1 MAQVSEEQL
10 NKAREIRAKQQQI
23 QMELGALYVSEKDLV
38 ARQEALVAEL
48 RNSGDEIQSLMSDLA
63 AEHGHGTLNL
73 ETGEFTV
80 QEEDSKESPLRVVKP
95 E

>member
-1 MAQVSEEQL
+1 MAQISEDQL

-23 QMELGALYVSEKDLV
+23 QMELGALYVSEKDI
-38 ARQEALVAEL
+38 ATRQDTLVAEL
-48 RNSGDEIQSLMSDLA
+48 RKSGEEIQSLMAELA
-63 AEHGHGTLNL
+63 EVHGHGTLNL

-80 QEEDSKESPLRVVKP
+80 QDEDSKESPLRVVKP